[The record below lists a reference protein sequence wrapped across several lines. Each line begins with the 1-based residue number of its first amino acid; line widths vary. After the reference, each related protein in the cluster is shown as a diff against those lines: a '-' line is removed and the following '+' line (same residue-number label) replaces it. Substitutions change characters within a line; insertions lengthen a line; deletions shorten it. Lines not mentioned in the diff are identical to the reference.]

1 MSDPAPA
8 VVIMARAPRRG
19 TVHRALEPL
28 IGPDGCVALHTAL
41 LVRTML
47 WAREIAHERVFVAY
61 EPPDARAE
69 MATLLGASATFF
81 PQNGDGIASRTAAAS
96 AQVFAAGER
105 PLIIVWPVLARLT
118 SAHATAALDD
128 LAQGCDVVLGPVFDG
143 GLYLVGV
150 RRPVLALFGLPERSW
165 RSPELISIAVTV
177 ARQSGLQVGLLRT
190 ERALQRPPDVRSAIA
205 DPLLAPELQRV
216 LRRVHRI
223 G

>member
-1 MSDPAPA
+1 MSESEPA
-8 VVIMARAPRRG
+8 VIIMARAPRRG

-28 IGPDGCVALHTAL
+28 IGVDGAIALHTAL
-41 LVRTML
+41 LLRAML
-47 WAREIAHERVFVAY
+47 WAREITHQRVFVAY

-69 MATLLGASATFF
+69 MTLLLGASATFF

-105 PLIIVWPVLARLT
+105 PLIIVWPVLSRLT
-118 SAHATAALDD
+118 AAHATAALED
-128 LAQGCDVVLGPVFDG
+128 LAHGCDIVLGPVFDG

-150 RRPVLALFGLPERSW
+150 RRPVPALFALPERSW
-165 RSPELISIAVTV
+165 RSPELVAIALTV
-177 ARQSGLQVGLLRT
+177 ARDSGLEIGLLRT
-190 ERALQRPPDVRSAIA
+190 ERALQRPPDVRSALA
-205 DPLLAPELQRV
+205 DPLLAPELARV